1 MFTERN
7 QMATF
12 LTHVC
17 VPPVLLLLLVLGWL
31 TQRKQFPPVPFSFT
45 TPTNVAPPAMT
56 SALTNGSFAS
66 TPKVRADHQNSS
78 AVHGT
83 SIRFQHE
90 QPAVPQPP
98 VVTAAIANSP
108 PVYVALS
115 ATFGEQ
121 YAFYLPLTV
130 LVWKELGIGSIVFLV
145 GNRWNNPVGKFI
157 VDTIKEFGAIV
168 SFMPVPAHIPL
179 TIVAQH
185 ARFYAPWLPR
195 VAPDAILITSD
206 ADIWPFHASLYALDT
221 AQFDVRVV
229 DCFAF
234 SFFRII
240 VQSENGRLIRRFKTV
255 HPSRENVSGY
265 VVYPQFPI
273 TNIIMNARRWR
284 QVLNVTFAD
293 SALSAENVWEALTSF
308 LGYAP
313 SVLQASRRGPL
324 WFSDQFFISAK
335 IMELNYAKQLRVQLV
350 PRRTRADR
358 LGPKGIWCLPERGMD
373 CAMVRRVNDSHNPRN
388 PHLKGQQ
395 RCLLGILRCILPPLA
410 MRQAE
415 RITQRYLALRRPPK
429 A

>member
-1 MFTERN
+1 MISIHAR
-7 QMATF
+7 
-12 LTHVC
+12 V
-17 VPPVLLLLLVLGWL
+17 VISLLLLLLLLGGWL
-31 TQRKQFPPVPFSFT
+31 TQTRWSRPSQSSLSPLAQPAKLSTATPSSLSSEQPKESVDELVGQSPNISQRPPPAPTAAPAPPAGGGLLPPTPAPPPAAAVT
-45 TPTNVAPPAMT
+45 TPTTVA
-56 SALTNGSFAS
+56 
-66 TPKVRADHQNSS
+66 H
-78 AVHGT
+78 
-83 SIRFQHE
+83 
-90 QPAVPQPP
+90 
-98 VVTAAIANSP
+98 SP

-130 LVWKELGIGSIVFLV
+130 LVWKELGIGSVVFLV
-145 GNRWNNPVGKFI
+145 GNRWGNPVGKFI

-185 ARFYAPWLPR
+185 ARFYAPWLPG
-195 VAPDAILITSD
+195 VAPEAVLITSD
-206 ADIWPFHASLYALDT
+206 ADIWPFRASLYALDT

-240 VQSENGRLIRRFKTV
+240 VEPENGRLIRRFKTV

-265 VVYPQFPI
+265 VIYPQFPI
-273 TNIIMNARRWR
+273 TNIVMSARHWR
-284 QVLNVTFAD
+284 KVLNVTFAD
-293 SALSAENVWEALTSF
+293 SALSAETVWEALTSF

-335 IMELNYAKQLRVQLV
+335 IMSLNYARQLRVQLI
-350 PRRTRADR
+350 PRRTRIDR
-358 LGPKGIWCLPERGMD
+358 LGPKGIWCPPEKGMD
-373 CAMVRRVNDSHNPRN
+373 CAVVRRVNDSHNPRK

-395 RCLLGILRCILPPLA
+395 RCLMGILRCILPPPA
-410 MRQAE
+410 MR
-415 RITQRYLALRRPPK
+415 
-429 A
+429 